1 MIDDKMV
8 APAHDIED
16 RLLRPQQLE
25 IIILRVID
33 RREERTERCREHL
46 AELNRRITETVERI
60 GRLFDAIESR
70 MVDKD
75 DSVMKERLAG
85 LKALGEQAKA
95 CAERM
100 QLELESSG
108 NQAVSFDMI
117 ETFTQRASERMRLE
131 NGGYR
136 WDHLRALAQRVA
148 VADDDVHIMG
158 SKSEPLRS
166 LVAASSVKS
175 AAFGVRSSVQKWC
188 ARQDLNL

>member
-95 CAERM
+95 DAERT
-100 QLELESSG
+100 QRALESSG
-108 NQAVSFDMI
+108 NQTVSLDRI
-117 ETFTQRASERMRLE
+117 ETFAQRACERIRWE
-131 NGGYR
+131 NVGYR
-136 WDHLRALAQRVA
+136 RDHLRVLAPHVE
-148 VADDDVHIMG
+148 VADDEVRIMG
-158 SKSEPLRS
+158 SKSELLRT

-175 AAFGVRSSVQKWC
+175 AAFGVRS
-188 ARQDLNL
+188 AY